1 MEMKNHGG
9 FLHYFTS
16 KESREDGNKGKQ
28 ADPMAGLVS
37 GFEEIIQTRG
47 EWIAYGVKPGGST
60 A

>member
-1 MEMKNHGG
+1 MEMKNYGG

-16 KESREDGNKGKQ
+16 KESREDGNKGTQ

-37 GFEEIIQTRG
+37 GIEEIMQTRV
-47 EWIAYGVKPGGST
+47 EWIAYGVKPGVSP